1 MNLIY
6 INDKLQTLNFKSE
19 KIFSIQTVAS
29 SFIFLLEIAQKES
42 ILIEDITEDMIIKE
56 FTETNQ

>member
-1 MNLIY
+1 MNLIS
-6 INDKLQTLNFKSE
+6 INDKLQTLNFNSQ

-29 SFIFLLEIAQKES
+29 SFIFLSEIAQKES

>member
-1 MNLIY
+1 MNLIS

>member
-1 MNLIY
+1 MNLIS
-6 INDKLQTLNFKSE
+6 INDKIQTLNFNSQ

-29 SFIFLLEIAQKES
+29 SFIFLFEIAQKES

-56 FTETNQ
+56 FTETNK